1 MDKKIIALLAV
12 VIAGGGGWY
21 VFTQSE
27 ELSEQRSTNEVVV
40 REDGRQIADVAAAEQ
55 VVSEN
60 DTATMK
66 DKSMKADGMGGDTM
80 MKDDAMGVD
89 GETMMKAGAYAP
101 YDESKLAMAEMGDVV
116 LFFKASWCPSCRAVD
131 SDIVAN
137 AASIPHGLTILE
149 VDYDT
154 ATALKQRYG
163 VTTQHTF
170 VQVDAAGVMLKK
182 WSGGST
188 LESIVEQVQ

>member
-21 VFTQSE
+21 VFTQSD
-27 ELSEQRSTNEVVV
+27 ELSEQRSTNEAAV
-40 REDGRQIADVAAAEQ
+40 REDGRQVADVAAAEQ

-60 DTATMK
+60 DTAMMK
-66 DKSMKADGMGGDTM
+66 DELMKADEMADEAM

-89 GETMMKAGAYAP
+89 SEIMMKAGVYAP
-101 YDESKLAMAEMGDVV
+101 YDESKLTMAEMGDVV

-137 AASIPHGLTILE
+137 AANIPQGLTILE

-170 VQVDAAGVMLKK
+170 VQVDATGAMIQK

-188 LESIVEQVQ
+188 LESIVGQVQ